1 MAEPFVITPETRIAA
16 LLDQFPDLEKSLVQM
31 APAFQ
36 KLRNPIL
43 RKTIAKVTSIRQAA
57 KIANLPVAELV
68 NRLRQEAGFS
78 EQMEPE
84 ETGQPAAERPD
95 WVKNFPV
102 ARTLDARP
110 MIEAGEHPLTLVLK
124 ELMDLPINH
133 CYELI
138 TAFLPA
144 PLIDTVANKGFRSW
158 TVEKESQQFHTFITH
173 L

>member
-1 MAEPFVITPETRIAA
+1 MAEPFVITPETRIGA
-16 LLDQFPDLEKSLVQM
+16 LLDHLPNLEKTLVQM

-43 RKTIAKVTSIRQAA
+43 RKTIAKVTTIRQAA
-57 KIANLPVAELV
+57 KIADLPVAELV

-84 ETGQPAAERPD
+84 EAGQPAAERPD

-124 ELMDLPINH
+124 ELTELPINH

-144 PLIDTVANKGFRSW
+144 PLIDTVAKKGFRTW
-158 TVEKESQQFHTFITH
+158 TSKTAAQVFQTFFTH
-173 L
+173 K

>member
-16 LLDQFPDLEKSLVQM
+16 LLDQFPDLEKSLVQI

-43 RKTIAKVTSIRQAA
+43 RKTIAKVTTIRQAA
-57 KIANLPVAELV
+57 RIADLPVAELV
-68 NRLRQEAGFS
+68 NRLRREAGFS
-78 EQMEPE
+78 EPMAPE
-84 ETGQPAAERPD
+84 EVTQVITARPD
-95 WVKNFPV
+95 WVQDFPV
-102 ARTLDARP
+102 IRTLDARA
-110 MIEAGEHPLTLVLK
+110 MIEAGEHPLNLVLK
-124 ELMDLPINH
+124 ELAELPANH

-144 PLIDTVANKGFRSW
+144 PLIDTVTKKGFQCW
-158 TVEKESQQFHTFITH
+158 TAEQESQQFHTFITH